1 MSLSPQSPTLRGA
14 LFALLAFGLFSTHDL
29 VVKFLGVNYA
39 APQIIFFSV
48 LFGFPLIIFIL
59 IRDAEGGSLRPV
71 HPWWTVARGA
81 MSAISGGA
89 VYYAISVLPLTQLYP
104 ILFSTPLLITLM
116 AIPILGE
123 RVGPRRAGAVVV
135 GLIGVIV
142 VLQPGAS
149 AFSIGHLAALVAAGA
164 SAFNSIIMRRVGRAE
179 RTVVLQL
186 YPLIA
191 NLMIM
196 GALLPFVYVPMEL
209 TDLGASAVVAGLALT
224 AVACLVAAYRA
235 APAVVVAPMQYS
247 QIIWASFFGF
257 LFFDD
262 SMDRMTVIGTAI
274 IIASGIYIV
283 LREDKRRAE
292 GSAQPV
298 LRSRSRAGTPSMPRV
313 ASFLT
318 REEKDK

>member
-1 MSLSPQSPTLRGA
+1 MTLSPQSPSLRGA
-14 LFALLAFGLFSTHDL
+14 LFALMAFGLFSTHDL
-29 VVKFLGVNYA
+29 VVKFLGLSYA

-59 IRDAEGGSLRPV
+59 IRDAGGGSLRPV

-123 RVGPRRAGAVVV
+123 RVGPHRAVAVVV
-135 GLIGVIV
+135 GMIGVIV
-142 VLQPGAS
+142 VLQPGVA
-149 AFSIGHLAALVAAGA
+149 AFSIGHLAALVAAAA
-164 SAFNSIIMRRVGRAE
+164 SAFNSIIMRKVGRAE

-186 YPLIA
+186 YPLIV
-191 NLMIM
+191 NLVIM
-196 GALLPFVYVPMEL
+196 GALLPFFYVPMQL
-209 TDLGASAVVAGLALT
+209 VDLGASAVVAALALS

-247 QIIWASFFGF
+247 QIIWASLFGL

-262 SMDRMTVIGTAI
+262 SMDRMTLLGTAI
-274 IIASGIYIV
+274 IIASGVYIV
-283 LREDKRRAE
+283 LREDKRRAD
-292 GSAQPV
+292 GSTQPV

>member
-1 MSLSPQSPTLRGA
+1 MTLSPQSPSLRGA
-14 LFALLAFGLFSTHDL
+14 LFALMAFGLFSTHDL
-29 VVKFLGVNYA
+29 VVKFLGLSYA

-59 IRDAEGGSLRPV
+59 IRDSGGGSLRPV

-123 RVGPRRAGAVVV
+123 RVGPHRAVAVVV
-135 GLIGVIV
+135 GMIGVIV
-142 VLQPGAS
+142 VLQPGVA
-149 AFSIGHLAALVAAGA
+149 AFSIGHLAALVAAAA
-164 SAFNSIIMRRVGRAE
+164 SAFNSIIMRKVGRAE

-186 YPLIA
+186 YPLIV
-191 NLMIM
+191 NLVIM
-196 GALLPFVYVPMEL
+196 GALLPFFYVPMQL
-209 TDLGASAVVAGLALT
+209 VDLGASAVVAALALS

-247 QIIWASFFGF
+247 QIIWASLFGL

-262 SMDRMTVIGTAI
+262 SMDRMTLLGTAI
-274 IIASGIYIV
+274 IIASGVYIV
-283 LREDKRRAE
+283 LREDKRRAD
-292 GSAQPV
+292 GSTQPV

>member
-1 MSLSPQSPTLRGA
+1 MTLSPQSPSLRGA
-14 LFALLAFGLFSTHDL
+14 LFALMAFGLFSTHDL
-29 VVKFLGVNYA
+29 VVKFLGLSYA

-59 IRDAEGGSLRPV
+59 IRDSGGGSLRPV

-123 RVGPRRAGAVVV
+123 RVGPHRAVAVVV
-135 GLIGVIV
+135 GMIGVIV
-142 VLQPGAS
+142 VLQPGVA
-149 AFSIGHLAALVAAGA
+149 AFSIGHLAALVAAAA
-164 SAFNSIIMRRVGRAE
+164 SAFNSIIMRKVGRAE

-186 YPLIA
+186 YPLIV
-191 NLMIM
+191 NLVIM
-196 GALLPFVYVPMEL
+196 GALLPFVYVPMQL
-209 TDLGASAVVAGLALT
+209 VDLGASAVVAVLALT

-247 QIIWASFFGF
+247 QIIWASLFGL

-262 SMDRMTVIGTAI
+262 SMDRMTLLGTAI
-274 IIASGIYIV
+274 IIASGVYIV
-283 LREDKRRAE
+283 LREDKRRAD
-292 GSAQPV
+292 GSTQPV